1 MSLRDADAGPYLTD
15 GAYPVIPR
23 YENRPASFFARL
35 QRMNPLEL
43 IGAMVVAF
51 WVGAAIWFAWD
62 RAQTKQKP

>member
-15 GAYPVIPR
+15 GAHPSHGY
-23 YENRPASFFARL
+23 RPASFFARL

>member
-1 MSLRDADAGPYLTD
+1 
-15 GAYPVIPR
+15 
-23 YENRPASFFARL
+23 
-35 QRMNPLEL
+35 MNPFEL

>member
-1 MSLRDADAGPYLTD
+1 MILRDADAGPYLTD
-15 GAYPVIPR
+15 GAHPSHG
-23 YENRPASFFARL
+23 YEPASFFARL